1 MTVHLF
7 GGTWSPSC
15 CTYAMHRTVQ
25 DHEHQFSE
33 LACETVRR
41 NFYVDDCLKS
51 VDSVEEAV
59 ALASEL
65 KNLLARG
72 GFNLTKWTSNHPA
85 VLEAIPPSDR
95 SKKIKERDIDTP
107 LEERALG
114 VYWHME
120 EDYLGFKTQVMN
132 KPLTKRGILS
142 MLSSIYDPLGM
153 ASPFILGARRIVQDL
168 CRGKLGWDE
177 KVGPNHEEQWTQW
190 MSGLEEMAT
199 IRIPRCVLPP
209 TPARQQLH
217 HFADASEK
225 AYGVVS
231 YLRNEDQEG
240 RIHSNIVMAKSRL
253 APLKTLTIPRLE
265 LQAATL
271 ATRQDALMRRELD
284 LELEASQFWT
294 DSTIVLQYISR
305 QERRF
310 HTFVAKRVAEIR
322 EKTEVE
328 QWHHVS
334 TKDNPA
340 DDASRGVTAVS
351 LGLPRWSHEPAFL
364 LESQEDWPKS
374 EVASTLSHEDPEVKS
389 QGAVAF
395 AIQMQPGSELVEKLI
410 ASYSHWIRL
419 VRTVAC
425 FKSLARQDESSKS
438 ESRVGAPQLQQAEDS
453 LIIHVQEQYY
463 PEELSA
469 LRERR
474 GVPPSSPLYK
484 LGPSLVK
491 GIIVATGRLA
501 NASLPSRVKEPP
513 IIPHEHPIAEK
524 IVRFTHEKKAHPGR
538 EYVVAELQRK
548 YWITGVRG
556 LVKRVLRKCITCRRQ
571 DA

>member
-1 MTVHLF
+1 
-7 GGTWSPSC
+7 
-15 CTYAMHRTVQ
+15 
-25 DHEHQFSE
+25 
-33 LACETVRR
+33 
-41 NFYVDDCLKS
+41 
-51 VDSVEEAV
+51 
-59 ALASEL
+59 
-65 KNLLARG
+65 
-72 GFNLTKWTSNHPA
+72 
-85 VLEAIPPSDR
+85 
-95 SKKIKERDIDTP
+95 
-107 LEERALG
+107 
-114 VYWHME
+114 ME
-120 EDYLGFKTQVMN
+120 EDYLGFKTQVMS
-132 KPLTKRGILS
+132 KPLIKRGILRT
-142 MLSSIYDPLGM
+142 LSSIYDPLGM
-153 ASPFILGARRIVQDL
+153 ASPFILEARWIVQDL
-168 CRGKLGWDE
+168 CRSKLGWDE
-177 KVGPNHEEQWTQW
+177 KVGLSHEEQWTQW

-271 ATRQDALMRRELD
+271 ATRQDALLRRELD

-294 DSTIVLQYISR
+294 DSTIVLQYISS

-310 HTFVAKRVAEIR
+310 HTFVANRVAEIR

-340 DDASRGVTAVS
+340 DDASRGVAAGS
-351 LGLPRWSHEPAFL
+351 LGLPRWLHGPVFL
-364 LESQEDWPKS
+364 LESQKDWPKS
-374 EVASTLSHEDPEVKS
+374 EIASTLSHEDPEVKS

-395 AIQMQPGSELVEKLI
+395 AVQTQPGSELVEELI
-410 ASYSHWIRL
+410 ASCSHWIRL

-425 FKSLARQDESSKS
+425 FKSLARQDESSRS
-438 ESRVGAPQLQQAEDS
+438 ELRVGALQLQQAEGS
-453 LIIHVQEQYY
+453 LIIHVQEHYY
-463 PEELSA
+463 PDELSA
-469 LRERR
+469 LREGR

-491 GIIVATGRLA
+491 GIIVVTGRLA
-501 NASLPSRVKEPP
+501 NASLPSRAKEPP
-513 IIPHEHPIAEK
+513 IISHEHTIAEK
-524 IVRFTHEKKAHPGR
+524 IVRFTHEKTAHSGR

-556 LVKRVLRKCITCRRQ
+556 LVKGVLEKCMTCRGQ
-571 DA
+571 DARPYEQQMGDLPGTE